1 MVRLR
6 AALAALMGIVASSAL
21 ADLSK
26 NPDKDSD
33 KDSTSP
39 TTLTLRATLYTI
51 ALESDFPSK
60 RDSAFVSLT
69 GKVLHKASKEFI
81 ADARVQGSGRLKDG
95 RIVMYAGEDEEGAPR
110 WKISPHRYAIGASG
124 CRLVPFHSI
133 SVDTRVIPLFTK
145 LVIPKTK
152 GMKLPDGTI
161 HDGVWYAL
169 DTGGAI
175 KRDRVD
181 LFVGAGKAALE
192 IMRGHEIYH
201 LTKLEV
207 TLLGRVPA
215 CPSVMASLDPSLR
228 GDATQ

>member
-1 MVRLR
+1 
-6 AALAALMGIVASSAL
+6 MGIVASSAL

-26 NPDKDSD
+26 TSDKDSD
-33 KDSTSP
+33 KGSTSP
-39 TTLTLRATLYTI
+39 ATLTLRATLYTI

-69 GKVLHKASKEFI
+69 GKVLHKAAKEFI
-81 ADARVQGSGRLKDG
+81 ADARIQGSGKFKDG
-95 RIVMYAGEDEEGAPR
+95 RIVMFTGDDEEGAPR

-133 SVDTRVIPLFTK
+133 SVDERVIPLRTK

-152 GMKLPDGTI
+152 GMKLPDGSI
-161 HDGVWYAL
+161 HDGIWYAL

-192 IMRGHEIYH
+192 VMRRRGIYH
-201 LTKLEV
+201 LTELEV
-207 TLLGRVPA
+207 NLAGRVPG
-215 CPSVMASLDPSLR
+215 CPSEPKIASK
-228 GDATQ
+228 